1 MVFNQWKYYYVLWT
15 PFKYLQIVMGGVNL
29 LSGGVSLLY
38 EEPSSPV
45 KIFKWSAEE
54 RGVKPLLEMPLTG
67 YGTETDTT
75 SAAEKFFGMMIK

>member
-1 MVFNQWKYYYVLWT
+1 M
-15 PFKYLQIVMGGVNL
+15 
-29 LSGGVSLLY
+29 LY
-38 EEPSSPV
+38 EELSSPV
-45 KIFKWSAEE
+45 KIFKWFAEE